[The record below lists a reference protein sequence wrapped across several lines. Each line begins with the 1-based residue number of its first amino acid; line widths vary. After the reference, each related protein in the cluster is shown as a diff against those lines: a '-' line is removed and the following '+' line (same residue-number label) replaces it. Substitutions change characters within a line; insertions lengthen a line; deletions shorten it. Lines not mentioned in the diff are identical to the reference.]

1 MERSYKVALLASHPI
16 QYHAPIFRG
25 LATCPGIS
33 LRVFFSSDKS
43 IRGYLDKGFGIPV
56 AWDMPLLQG
65 YESEFLPRGMSLAPL
80 VDFLE
85 LFRDSPALSKKSN
98 PGKVMVLFTKY
109 TEPIT
114 LKALYLARRA
124 GIPVMIRADNHDGTG
139 VQRFWVK
146 ESVRRPA
153 LRFLY
158 RHISVFLAV
167 GRYMRR
173 HFAAHGVPEGRI
185 FDSPHCVD
193 NRWFENQLH
202 RWAPSRE
209 RIRKEL
215 GFGNEDFVFIFSG
228 KLIPKKNPL
237 LITEAFRRM
246 RNLPG
251 IGLVVVGDG
260 ALRPTFER
268 SAKSLLGDRAVFPGF
283 RNQSQLGKY
292 YVASDALLLPSSWGE
307 TWGLVVNEAQ
317 IFGLPAIVRSSA
329 GCREDLIEPGVTG
342 LVFERDNAESLARA
356 MARLSE
362 NPRWS
367 KELGRNSRERANYFT
382 VDRAVQGIVDGL
394 KATAMGLR

>member
-1 MERSYKVALLASHPI
+1 
-16 QYHAPIFRG
+16 
-25 LATCPGIS
+25 
-33 LRVFFSSDKS
+33 
-43 IRGYLDKGFGIPV
+43 
-56 AWDMPLLQG
+56 MPLLQG
-65 YESEFLPRGMSLAPL
+65 YESEFLPRGVSLAPL

-85 LFRDSPALSKKSN
+85 LFRDSPALPKKSN

-139 VQRFWVK
+139 VKRFWVK

-158 RHISVFLAV
+158 RHISIFLAV

-193 NRWFENQLH
+193 NRWFQNQLN

-237 LITEAFRRM
+237 LIAEAFRRM

-268 SAKSLLGDRAVFPGF
+268 SAKSLLGDRGVWGPRTRA
-283 RNQSQLGKY
+283 NSENTTW
-292 YVASDALLLPSSWGE
+292 LPMLCCCPLRGANR
-307 TWGLVVNEAQ
+307 GLVVNEAQ
-317 IFGLPAIVRSSA
+317 IFGLPAIVSKASA
-329 GCREDLIEPGVTG
+329 GCREDLIEHGVTG

-367 KELGRNSRERANYFT
+367 KELGRNARERANYFT

-394 KATAMGLR
+394 KATAMDLR